1 MAGVSKQKS
10 FRKAFGAIKDS
21 TKVGL
26 ASINSTYKV
35 GCHWELCPLVVHG
48 LVSSMV
54 HVQSS

>member
-1 MAGVSKQKS
+1 MAGASKQKS

-35 GCHWELCPLVVHG
+35 GSYRELCPLVVHG
-48 LVSSMV
+48 LVASV
-54 HVQSS
+54 VDVQSS